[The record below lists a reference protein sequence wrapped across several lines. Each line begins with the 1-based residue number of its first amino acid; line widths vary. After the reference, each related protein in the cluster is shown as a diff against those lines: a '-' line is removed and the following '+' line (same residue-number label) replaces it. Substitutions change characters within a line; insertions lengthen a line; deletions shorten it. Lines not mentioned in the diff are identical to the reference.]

1 MTAYVEEKR
10 RRIEQFARCLRLIG
24 MRRRK
29 VVKND
34 DCFIIF
40 DEQPPEAADSP
51 KIKAS
56 AVVKV
61 DGLSGNNWTAA
72 AGDGREFP
80 MEDWQ
85 GPDSLS
91 RYVQFA
97 FRRDGF
103 YLELTK
109 YTLFPN
115 EARIILQRRQGF
127 YWARNRQDLRWVR
140 RNWKDMV
147 KWDPLQKIYLYRDE
161 QSAAEDMAF
170 ILFDLW
176 EFPLDWPWYVTA
188 AAFHAKHRFEQG
200 KPLD

>member
-1 MTAYVEEKR
+1 MPAYAEEKR
-10 RRIEQFARCLRLIG
+10 RRIEQFAQCFRLMG
-24 MRRRK
+24 MRRHK
-29 VVKND
+29 VVKSD

-51 KIKAS
+51 KIRES
-56 AVVKV
+56 AAIKV
-61 DGLSGNNWTAA
+61 DGLGNNWTGD
-72 AGDGREFP
+72 AGDDREFP

-85 GPDSLS
+85 GADSPP

-97 FRRDGF
+97 FRRDCF
-103 YLELTK
+103 YLELTR

-115 EARIILQRRQGF
+115 EADLILQRRPGF
-127 YWARNRQDLRWVR
+127 YWARNRTDLRWVR
-140 RNWKDMV
+140 SNWKDIV
-147 KWDPLQKIYLYRDE
+147 KWGPLQKIYLYRDE

-176 EFPLDWPWYVTA
+176 RFPVDWPWYVTA

-200 KPLD
+200 KSLD